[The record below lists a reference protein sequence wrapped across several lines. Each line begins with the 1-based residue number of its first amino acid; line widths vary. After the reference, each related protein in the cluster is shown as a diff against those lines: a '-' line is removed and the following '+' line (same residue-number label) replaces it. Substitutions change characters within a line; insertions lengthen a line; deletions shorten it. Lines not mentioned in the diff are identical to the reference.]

1 MVRRDWV
8 AVAGALVV
16 GVLVATGPLT
26 GLDVTSA
33 GASTFGDGDAT
44 VDGVEL
50 AASDL
55 TVTDGR
61 FGAAGPYLRIPTA
74 TVAVSSVTE
83 RPRLVYVVTVPGLG
97 ITRTETLVFTRP
109 GRYRLAPDDRALPP
123 DTSSA
128 SYDATLLIRVQ
139 SFETDR
145 ILLRTNTTVEV
156 DG

>member
-1 MVRRDWV
+1 MVGRDWV
-8 AVAGALVV
+8 AVIAALVV

-83 RPRLVYVVTVPGLG
+83 RPRLVYVVAVPELG
-97 ITRTETLVFTRP
+97 VTRTETRVFTRP
-109 GRYRLAPDDRALPP
+109 GRYRLAPDDRALAP
-123 DTSSA
+123 DTA
-128 SYDATLLIRVQ
+128 AGSYNATLLVRVQ

-145 ILLRTNTTVEV
+145 VLRRTNTTVEV
-156 DG
+156 SR